1 VWLTRDGGGDGLGKA
16 SLVTSQTDVVLRM
29 ATYIFGRVNHD
40 EWIMAHAMG
49 MATPVR
55 PTRRGVVRPAGLV
68 WRLMRDVIRQ
78 TSLIWRLMKD
88 VIRQT
93 SLIWRLMRDV
103 IRQERIVWPII
114 RDANRQLSF
123 TWQILCRSFRP
134 RMGVLRTSKQ
144 GYLPNE
150 KHWRVF

>member
-1 VWLTRDGGGDGLGKA
+1 MWLTRDGGGDGLGKA

-78 TSLIWRLMKD
+78 
-88 VIRQT
+88 
-93 SLIWRLMRDV
+93 
-103 IRQERIVWPII
+103 ERIVWPII